1 MKTKIYIGS
10 IIIATILLIISC
22 ASYKPL
28 SRPEKRNLETGF
40 RELLRDKERQQ
51 QNSAYLV
58 QVKLKTPDVKK
69 KFKLEIYCQ
78 GDSISFYSPG
88 FLGRGTFKG
97 IIYGDSLSFYLPSEK
112 AYYRG
117 LWHDLTEP
125 DLKRW
130 GDVFQLAFD
139 LFKGDFLPEEHKG
152 KGKAYDLSRNRG
164 YDDVNVRTGKWDCHF
179 LFKAPTLKKAV
190 YGWSDDILL
199 FNLWVIGYEESFPY
213 FNLDRAYV
221 HYDNNL
227 QRQKNKKLKPFES
240 DIRLDFIRQKYNIEI
255 PPEKFRL
262 DIPVNAERIGG
273 LILE

>member
-1 MKTKIYIGS
+1 MSTRIYIGS
-10 IIIATILLIISC
+10 VIIAVAVLIISC

-28 SRPEKRNLETGF
+28 SGPQRRSLETEF

-51 QNSAYLV
+51 RNSAYLV
-58 QVKLKTPDVKK
+58 QVKLKTPDIKK
-69 KFKLEIYCQ
+69 KCKLEIYCQ

-88 FLGRGTFKG
+88 FLGKGTFKG

-112 AYYRG
+112 AYYKG

-125 DLKRW
+125 NLRRW

-139 LFKGDFLPEEHKG
+139 LFRGDFLPEEHKG

-164 YDDVNVRTGKWDCHF
+164 YDDVNLRTGKWDCHF

-190 YGWSDDILL
+190 YGWSDEILL
-199 FNLWVIGYEESFPY
+199 FNLWVISYEESFPY
-213 FNLDRAYV
+213 FKLDRAYI

-227 QRQKNKKLKPFES
+227 QRQKNRNLKPFES
-240 DIRLDFIRQKYNIEI
+240 DIRLDFIRQKYNINI
-255 PPEKFRL
+255 PKEKFEL
-262 DIPVNAERIGG
+262 HIPVNAKRIGG